1 MSGNDGRIRGQL
13 EIGNGKG
20 VASVSEIR
28 AHPGVDA
35 VRSLDGWE
43 LHDDE
48 LVSLGNK
55 VKAVLQDGKAIL
67 LVMPSGRHVD
77 GPQWRTCNKEI
88 LKSY

>member
-1 MSGNDGRIRGQL
+1 LTENAPIFWSAISATPR
-13 EIGNGKG
+13 
-20 VASVSEIR
+20 
-28 AHPGVDA
+28 A

-43 LHDDE
+43 LADDE
-48 LVSLGNK
+48 LVSLGQK